1 MKNYTWAITSLY
13 TLDVDSETDYVV
25 TATYDIL
32 GTETVDGV
40 EYTGS
45 LAGGESF
52 EVTEGSEFIP
62 YADLTN
68 EVVAGWVK
76 EKLGEILVSNLE
88 ASVGAEIDLKVT
100 PPTVPTKTA
109 LPWA

>member
-13 TLDVDSETDYVV
+13 TLDVDSEKDYVV

-76 EKLGEILVSNLE
+76 EKLGEILVSQNLDNKIE
-88 ASVGAEIDLKVT
+88 LQKNPVDEYLIPD
-100 PPTVPTKTA
+100 
-109 LPWA
+109 WD